1 MQYQQLI
8 ENTLNDD
15 TLTTTF
21 FLLLNTANLKLFG
34 LTPLHSIEYLK
45 ETVFLRDFKMFT
57 YLFILK

>member
-21 FLLLNTANLKLFG
+21 FLLLNTANLKRFG
-34 LTPLHSIEYLK
+34 LTPLHSIEYLE